1 MEAAETYKDQFL
13 AERFPLIG
21 RLVIGWRPFDFAAHA
36 KEIPMNIYVGNLSY
50 NVTEEDLKE
59 AFSEFGKVESVN
71 IIKDRSSGRS
81 KGFGFVDM
89 PDSPKAVEAI
99 KVLDGR
105 SLRGRDLKVNQAN
118 EKPRERKPSRPRY

>member
-1 MEAAETYKDQFL
+1 
-13 AERFPLIG
+13 
-21 RLVIGWRPFDFAAHA
+21 
-36 KEIPMNIYVGNLSY
+36 MNIYVGNLSF
-50 NVTEEDLKE
+50 NVTEEELKE
-59 AFSEFGKVESVN
+59 AFSEFGKVERVN

-89 PDSPKAVEAI
+89 PDSSEAEEAI

-105 SLRGRDLKVNQAN
+105 NLRGRDLKVNQAN